1 MRRTEMKRGTG
12 FKRRVPTTRAPAR
25 SEAARGLPADH
36 AAIEHQVPTTRARVT
51 RRGTYAASPA
61 AAPILKMPRRKIPH
75 LLVMARGRPC
85 LFRVE
90 DVCNR
95 DPETTVAAHSNWA
108 QHGGKG
114 GRRKADDCFTAWAC
128 FACHTWLDSGP
139 ADGEV
144 KKLAFLAAH
153 LEQVGEWRAIAAGL
167 ADGTPK
173 DRAAAALA
181 LEHLQA
187 TPVGHQEIPC
197 SE

>member
-1 MRRTEMKRGTG
+1 MPRGNG
-12 FKRRVPTTRAPAR
+12 FKRRLPPSRQSEVALGAR
-25 SEAARGLPADH
+25 TLAVVS
-36 AAIEHQVPTTRARVT
+36 
-51 RRGTYAASPA
+51 RRGTYAAPPA
-61 AAPILKMPRRKIPH
+61 AAAIPKTPRREIPH
-75 LLVMARGRPC
+75 LLAMARGRPC
-85 LFRVE
+85 LFRITG
-90 DVCNR
+90 VCNR
-95 DPETTVAAHSNWA
+95 NSETTVAAHSNWPE
-108 QHGGKG
+108 HGKAMA
-114 GRRKADDCFTAWAC
+114 RKADDCFSAWCC
-128 FACHTWLDSGP
+128 FACHTWLDSGS

-187 TPVGHQEIPC
+187 SPVGHQETPC